1 MTGSQIPTSPTPET
15 MHRLEVESA
24 SSTSL
29 PNSVPY
35 YNISDHH
42 SSLDTVSLL
51 RGQPQYTNT
60 SHLNLGTPTGNRPSG
75 VAGAPVKLDP
85 PRNDDTFNQVPKRFS
100 QFILDQ
106 QNPYVAQRLDNLSLN
121 SLSVSE
127 QLRER
132 RLKRRTF
139 SRASRQN
146 KTGTTTQSFDTGFGH
161 SAVARSS
168 TNISESMGSQATIFS
183 TRDQLISRRAT
194 RRRQRPHLHAAA
206 SEVSSLSRQN
216 AVRIKQGGWFYRLRI
231 RLARLAK
238 KLKYRFFASS
248 KRTGSVKRHGKRK
261 VSISHANRRLGA
273 PPETVPFLDENL
285 KLMAGA
291 YPVHVRSRSPQ
302 KQRIEEEQKIQE
314 NQKLQN
320 LQNLQN
326 SQNKTQPPPT
336 RSRRSLASSRT
347 STPPPVPPHFV
358 RRSMTAP
365 LFDDTND
372 TIELWRQ
379 YLANVVCRRV
389 LLRQEINQFQNYL
402 AGQDPLLHRLAA
414 IRTQIPR
421 ASFQAV
427 VKDAAESTSGYET
440 VSNSASLSGS
450 SVLEGSEFSQNVLHR
465 RSMLG
470 EMLDYD
476 SDGVSVTS
484 SQDSEPSVESEYSNH
499 SRQSNSRQT
508 FQSERTTGSKT
519 SKTSKTESKTEQY
532 TESADL
538 SVIKRYST
546 VRHHK
551 VQKSVTPSLGS
562 LRRSPGVQ
570 MDLHAA

>member
-1 MTGSQIPTSPTPET
+1 MSRYHRNKSLQQTIGMTGSQIPTSPTPET
-15 MHRLEVESA
+15 MNRLEVESA

-60 SHLNLGTPTGNRPSG
+60 SHLNLGTSTGNRSSG
-75 VAGAPVKLDP
+75 IAGAPVKVDT

-127 QLRER
+127 QSRER

-146 KTGTTTQSFDTGFGH
+146 KTGTATQSLTSGFGH

-183 TRDQLISRRAT
+183 TRDQLINRRAT
-194 RRRQRPHLHAAA
+194 RRRQRPHSHAAA
-206 SEVSSLSRQN
+206 SEGSTLSRQN

-261 VSISHANRRLGA
+261 VSISHPNRRLGVA
-273 PPETVPFLDENL
+273 PETVPFLDENL
-285 KLMAGA
+285 KSMAGA
-291 YPVHVRSRSPQ
+291 YPVHLRSRSPQ
-302 KQRIEEEQKIQE
+302 KRMEE
-314 NQKLQN
+314 NQKMKNAKNQEMQN

-326 SQNKTQPPPT
+326 LNQNSQLPVSASQPPASG
-336 RSRRSLASSRT
+336 SRRSSASS

-379 YLANVVCRRV
+379 YLAHVVCRRV

-402 AGQDPLLHRLAA
+402 AGQDPLLHRLSA
-414 IRTQIPR
+414 IRTQMPR
-421 ASFQAV
+421 ASYQAV
-427 VKDAAESTSGYET
+427 VKNVGDSSSEYET
-440 VSNSASLSGS
+440 VSDFSGS
-450 SVLEGSEFSQNVLHR
+450 SISEGSEFSQNVLHR

-484 SQDSEPSVESEYSNH
+484 QNSESDYSHQTN
-499 SRQSNSRQT
+499 QSNS
-508 FQSERTTGSKT
+508 QSFSSKN
-519 SKTSKTESKTEQY
+519 SNSTESSEL
-532 TESADL
+532 SAM
-538 SVIKRYST
+538 KRYGT
-546 VRHHK
+546 VRRHK
-551 VQKSVTPSLGS
+551 LQKSVTPSLGS

-570 MDLHAA
+570 MDLNGHSRE

>member
-1 MTGSQIPTSPTPET
+1 MSRFHRNKSLQQTIGMTGSQIPTSPTPET
-15 MHRLEVESA
+15 MNRLEVESA

-60 SHLNLGTPTGNRPSG
+60 SHLNLGTPTGNRASG
-75 VAGAPVKLDP
+75 IAGAPVKVDT

-146 KTGTTTQSFDTGFGH
+146 KTGTATQSFDTSGFGH

-183 TRDQLISRRAT
+183 TRDQLINRRAT

-206 SEVSSLSRQN
+206 SEGSTLSRQN

-261 VSISHANRRLGA
+261 VSISHPNRRLGVA
-273 PPETVPFLDENL
+273 PQTVPFLDENL

-291 YPVHVRSRSPQ
+291 YPVHLRSRSPQ
-302 KQRIEEEQKIQE
+302 KRMEENQKIQE
-314 NQKLQN
+314 NAKNQEMQN
-320 LQNLQN
+320 LNLNQN
-326 SQNKTQPPPT
+326 SQLPVSASQPPNSG
-336 RSRRSLASSRT
+336 SRRSLASSRT

-379 YLANVVCRRV
+379 YLAHVVCRRV

-402 AGQDPLLHRLAA
+402 AGQDPLLHRLSA
-414 IRTQIPR
+414 IRTQMPR
-421 ASFQAV
+421 ASYQAV
-427 VKDAAESTSGYET
+427 VKNVGDSSSEYET
-440 VSNSASLSGS
+440 VSDSSTGS
-450 SVLEGSEFSQNVLHR
+450 ILEGSEFSQNVLHR

-484 SQDSEPSVESEYSNH
+484 QDNLESDYSHQTNQTH
-499 SRQSNSRQT
+499 QT
-508 FQSERTTGSKT
+508 FQSQNSNT
-519 SKTSKTESKTEQY
+519 SESEL
-532 TESADL
+532 SAM
-538 SVIKRYST
+538 KRYGT
-546 VRHHK
+546 VRRHK
-551 VQKSVTPSLGS
+551 LQKSVTPSLGS

-570 MDLHAA
+570 MDLNGHSKE

>member
-1 MTGSQIPTSPTPET
+1 MTGSQIQTSPTPET

-35 YNISDHH
+35 FNTSDHH

-60 SHLNLGTPTGNRPSG
+60 SHLNLGTPTGNRGSG
-75 VAGAPVKLDP
+75 VAGAPVKVDT

-121 SLSVSE
+121 SLTVSE

-132 RLKRRTF
+132 RIKPRTF

-146 KTGTTTQSFDTGFGH
+146 KTGTATQSFDASAFGH
-161 SAVARSS
+161 SAVGRSS

-183 TRDQLISRRAT
+183 TRDQLINRRAT

-206 SEVSSLSRQN
+206 SEGSTLSRQN

-261 VSISHANRRLGA
+261 VSISHPNRRLGA
-273 PPETVPFLDENL
+273 ATETVPFLDENL

-291 YPVHVRSRSPQ
+291 YPVHIRPKSPQ
-302 KQRIEEEQKIQE
+302 KERLEVEIQE
-314 NQKLQN
+314 KSKSLQEP
-320 LQNLQN
+320 QI
-326 SQNKTQPPPT
+326 SQNPQVSQNPQNPVYD
-336 RSRRSLASSRT
+336 RSRQSLASSKT

-389 LLRQEINQFQNYL
+389 LLRQEINQFQCYL

-414 IRTQIPR
+414 IRTQMPR

-427 VKDAAESTSGYET
+427 VKDAGESSSEYET
-440 VSNSASLSGS
+440 VFDSASSARS
-450 SVLEGSEFSQNVLHR
+450 SLLEGSEFSQNVLHR

-484 SQDSEPSVESEYSNH
+484 SQDGSEGSVESGYSHQTNQT
-499 SRQSNSRQT
+499 RQSNSHQT
-508 FQSERTTGSKT
+508 LRSENSK
-519 SKTSKTESKTEQY
+519 STEK
-532 TESADL
+532 SAEL
-538 SVIKRYST
+538 SVIKRYGT
-546 VRHHK
+546 VRRHK
-551 VQKSVTPSLGS
+551 VQKSVTPSLPGS

-570 MDLHAA
+570 MDLNAA

>member
-15 MHRLEVESA
+15 MNRLEVESA

-60 SHLNLGTPTGNRPSG
+60 SHLNLGTSTGNRSSG
-75 VAGAPVKLDP
+75 IAGAPVKVDT

-127 QLRER
+127 QSRER

-146 KTGTTTQSFDTGFGH
+146 KTGTATQSLTSGFGH

-183 TRDQLISRRAT
+183 TRDQLINRRAT
-194 RRRQRPHLHAAA
+194 RRRQRPHSHAAA
-206 SEVSSLSRQN
+206 SEGSTLSRQN

-261 VSISHANRRLGA
+261 VSISHPNRRLGVA
-273 PPETVPFLDENL
+273 PETVPFLDENL
-285 KLMAGA
+285 KSMAGA
-291 YPVHVRSRSPQ
+291 YPVHLRSRSPQ
-302 KQRIEEEQKIQE
+302 KRMEE
-314 NQKLQN
+314 NQKMKNAKNQEMQN

-326 SQNKTQPPPT
+326 LNQNSQLPVSASQPPASG
-336 RSRRSLASSRT
+336 SRRSSASS

-379 YLANVVCRRV
+379 YLAHVVCRRV

-402 AGQDPLLHRLAA
+402 AGQDPLLHRLSA
-414 IRTQIPR
+414 IRTQMPR
-421 ASFQAV
+421 ASYQAV
-427 VKDAAESTSGYET
+427 VKNVGDSSSEYET
-440 VSNSASLSGS
+440 VSDFSGS
-450 SVLEGSEFSQNVLHR
+450 SISEGSEFSQNVLHR

-484 SQDSEPSVESEYSNH
+484 QNSESDYSHQTN
-499 SRQSNSRQT
+499 QSNS
-508 FQSERTTGSKT
+508 QSFSSKN
-519 SKTSKTESKTEQY
+519 SNSTESSEL
-532 TESADL
+532 SAM
-538 SVIKRYST
+538 KRYGT
-546 VRHHK
+546 VRRHK
-551 VQKSVTPSLGS
+551 LQKSVTPSLGS

-570 MDLHAA
+570 MDLNGHSRE